1 MEKILLSRREAAA
14 YLGISLR
21 TLDSLLAARELASRR
36 IGRRRLIERRLLE
49 HFARRDHDIP
59 TPGGRDGRE

>member
-1 MEKILLSRREAAA
+1 MDKLLLSRTEAAS

-21 TLDSLLAARELASRR
+21 SLDSLLAARELASRR
-36 IGRRRLIERRLLE
+36 IGRRRLIERRVLE
-49 HFARRDHDIP
+49 QFARRDHDIS

>member
-1 MEKILLSRREAAA
+1 MEKLLFSRTEAAA

-21 TLDSLLAARELASRR
+21 SLDSLLATRELASRR
-36 IGRRRLIERRLLE
+36 IGRRRLIESRVLGQ
-49 HFARRDHDIP
+49 FACRDHAIS

>member
-1 MEKILLSRREAAA
+1 MEKILLSRTEAAA

-36 IGRRRLIERRLLE
+36 IGRRRLIERRVLE
-49 HFARRDHDIP
+49 QFARRDHDIS
-59 TPGGRDGRE
+59 TPGDRDGRE